1 MLPERDMIRLRHMLD
16 AVREARGYARGKS
29 REDLDQNTMLFR
41 ALVNCIEIV
50 GEAAAN
56 ISVETRMRA
65 PRIPW
70 AQITGM
76 RNRLIHAYYDINRD
90 IVWSTVQHDL
100 SSLEAELVAI
110 LDADAA

>member
-1 MLPERDMIRLRHMLD
+1 MLD
-16 AVREARGYARGKS
+16 AVREARGYARDKS
-29 REDLDQNTMLFR
+29 REDLDRNTMLFR

-56 ISVETRMRA
+56 VSGETRTRA
-65 PRIPW
+65 PQIPW

-90 IVWSTVQHDL
+90 VVWSTVQHDL
-100 SSLEAELVAI
+100 SSLEVELVAI
-110 LDADAA
+110 LGADTA